1 MTTVIPSRLSD
12 GELVAEVARL
22 AGCEREATA
31 SLIAH
36 LAELYGRRLHERA
49 GYSSLFTYCTEVL
62 RLSEHEAYDRMRA
75 ATGGPALPG
84 GPRVARFRP
93 RQPHHRPVARPSHDT
108 QEPRGAV
115 RRRVRQAKRQV
126 RELLARRFPKPDVAS
141 TIRKLP
147 APRGVSV
154 PAPTGTSAT
163 PAAVPIPWL
172 GPDQQEAKAASQT
185 VGSAGNVGR
194 PPIPAPPR
202 PLVQPLAPD
211 RYRIT
216 FTASKET
223 CAMLELAQDLL
234 RNAIP
239 SGDPA
244 QIVARA
250 LALMVEDLVKRKYA
264 VTGRP
269 RPGRGQAEES
279 RNIPAEVR
287 RTVFIRDRGRCA
299 FIRPD
304 GQRCGERAFVECHHL
319 IPYAAGGK
327 PTVNNIALRCRAHN
341 VYEAEVFYGPIRD
354 SRAAADGGLG
364 CRRTATRRSC
374 SAASR

>member
-1 MTTVIPSRLSD
+1 MARRYPAVLGLLASGRVNLTTVRLLAPHLTRKNHE
-12 GELVAEVARL
+12 EL
-22 AGCEREATA
+22 
-31 SLIAH
+31 
-36 LAELYGRRLHERA
+36 
-49 GYSSLFTYCTEVL
+49 F
-62 RLSEHEAYDRMRA
+62 A
-75 ATGGPALPG
+75 AACGK
-84 GPRVARFRP
+84 R
-93 RQPHHRPVARPSHDT
+93 
-108 QEPRGAV
+108 
-115 RRRVRQAKRQV
+115 KRQV

-354 SRAAADGGLG
+354 SRAAADGAGAHVV
-364 CRRTATRRSC
+364 RETTAPYGRVSDDAFSFRNESH
-374 SAASR
+374 R